1 MFRRRRLARLDEDE
15 QEELFGTLVDIYMDI
30 TDTDNY
36 EDVFEALSN
45 IVSLDKEELY
55 EVLNS

>member
-1 MFRRRRLARLDEDE
+1 MFRRRRLARLDKDE
-15 QEELFGTLVDIYMDI
+15 QEELFRTLVDIYMDV

-36 EDVFEALSN
+36 EDVFEVLSN